1 MMSEWKREMAQPKP
15 QGLVAVVLPLP
26 HGELRIEPAGDQW
39 VIWPRFAQ
47 PSGSNKLG
55 LWCEGDL
62 DIVIAE
68 APATVKEALDL
79 LSADLADYIATQ
91 NQEESQ

>member
-1 MMSEWKREMAQPKP
+1 MSEWKREMAQPKP

-26 HGELRIEPAGDQW
+26 HGELRIEPTGGARW
-39 VIWPRFAQ
+39 VIWPQFPDGPTNRV
-47 PSGSNKLG
+47 G

-62 DIVIAE
+62 DIVMRE
-68 APATVKEALDL
+68 APATVKAALDL

-91 NQEESQ
+91 NQEEPQ

>member
-1 MMSEWKREMAQPKP
+1 MSDWKREMAQPKP
-15 QGLVAVVLPLP
+15 EVLVAVVLPLP
-26 HGELRIEPAGDQW
+26 HGELRIEPTGEQW

-62 DIVIAE
+62 DIVMQE
-68 APATVKEALDL
+68 APAAVKAALDL
-79 LSADLADYIATQ
+79 LSADLADHIAAQ